1 MDHPGPHLIRDP
13 CSPCHPW
20 SLVFES
26 TGETPVFLSG
36 TQAGWNPC
44 TTIRR
49 YTRNTPCGP
58 RPVCGSLSLRTL
70 RALRICHVKTPAEL
84 AKIISSGDV

>member
-26 TGETPVFLSG
+26 TGETPVLLSG
-36 TQAGWNPC
+36 PQAGWNPC

-49 YTRNTPCGP
+49 YALQTAM
-58 RPVCGSLSLRTL
+58 PVAASAIPSV
-70 RALRICHVKTPAEL
+70 IC
-84 AKIISSGDV
+84 